1 MHGKRILGFAAA
13 AGIAVVLATSGVFAQ
28 TTPPPSYQRGELGS
42 SRNLQRVDTGLSR
55 LIDQL
60 EGDQHDYDGYRV
72 KAIAEMR
79 QAKAD
84 LDQALQWDATHRH

>member
-28 TTPPPSYQRGELGS
+28 TTPRPSYQRGELGS